1 MIPNIPITLALD
13 TTSGGFA
20 YAVLEGRETLLDWAC
35 SEVSKKSPA
44 VWRARVEKLL
54 VRYQPVLVV
63 LPDVKDSRRGQW
75 AKRFT
80 LAAESLANE
89 RGIDVRRVSRR
100 EVRERFADSGT
111 TKREIAV
118 AITRVFPELAPRLPR
133 ERKPWMSEDK
143 RMSIFDAVSF
153 AFVALM

>member
-35 SEVSKKSPA
+35 SEASKKSPE

-54 VRYQPVLVV
+54 TRYQPVRVV
-63 LPDVKDSRRGQW
+63 LPDVEDSRRGKW

-80 LAAESLANE
+80 SAVETLANE
-89 RGIDVRRVSRR
+89 RGIEVRRVSRR
-100 EVRERFADSGT
+100 VVQERFAHSGT
-111 TKREIAV
+111 TKHEIAIAV
-118 AITRVFPELAPRLPR
+118 ARVFPELAPRLPR

-153 AFVALM
+153 AFVALT